1 MKRICIKVKETIMIF
16 ILFALLFLSVSLLVI
31 RLNSIDLSGCIF
43 TLYYNQLIGYFPWIP
58 SFLTFISESIRASD
72 GSLDPIQNVL
82 NLFGIVSFALTAI
95 NEISS
100 TRSYG
105 ILLGDVI
112 DHFFPFHKVFMIF
125 LHGGFFLIGIY
136 SCEKSIGS
144 VACLSLIG
152 LSLCLMY
159 SFSMAWHFVF
169 SEQAKKNRVYTYLS
183 HMLGRGLSANKSAKK
198 ERHWNKN
205 VKECILD
212 YATYVGELWNRTS
225 YQYSS
230 IGKQSDELQLVKAVY
245 AWLMGKPLKKIKERT
260 ITDCYLFADVFDQ
273 VFGLSSVC
281 DDGQVISYGDYLL
294 LTQCLRYDTPNKRTA
309 FQDDIIKCSTVWE
322 NLFAQIE
329 NPYRQSQMV
338 HAVLA
343 TAYKVDSQ
351 CFVLFACGL
360 IMHTGI
366 LNYSCAE
373 ADPAKRIEGAFDFFR
388 SISLANWEAQP
399 TWKLDVQDGFLTAW
413 CEMIYVVVGALLWS
427 SAFGQYPSDIIESAR
442 RYARRGIVS
451 ASISDSL
458 LSNLGKLHTL
468 YSAYGY
474 ILFCATNVDVYK
486 DISAYQLTSV
496 YDDVMYQMRL
506 GI

>member
-1 MKRICIKVKETIMIF
+1 MKRVCIKVKEAIMIF
-16 ILFALLFLSVSLLVI
+16 ILLALLLLSVSLLVI
-31 RLNSIDLSGCIF
+31 RLNLVDLSGCIF
-43 TLYYNQLIGYFPWIP
+43 THYYNQLIGYFPGIP
-58 SFLTFISESIRASD
+58 SFLTFISEAIRAGD
-72 GSLDPIQNVL
+72 GSLDPLQNIL

-95 NEISS
+95 NEIST

-125 LHGGFFLIGIY
+125 LHGGFFLIGNY
-136 SCEKSIGS
+136 SCEKGIGS

-169 SEQAKKNRVYTYLS
+169 SEQAKKKRVYKYLL
-183 HMLGRGLSANKSAKK
+183 HMLGHGLSPNTSSKK
-198 ERHWNKN
+198 EHYWNKN

-212 YATYVGELWNRTS
+212 YATYVGELWSRTS

-230 IGKQSDELQLVKAVY
+230 KGKRSDELQLVKAVY
-245 AWLMGKPLKKIKERT
+245 AWLLGKPLKQIKVCAIER
-260 ITDCYLFADVFDQ
+260 CYLFADVFEQ
-273 VFGLSSVC
+273 VFGLHSVY
-281 DDGQVISYGDYLL
+281 DEELNNYGDYLL
-294 LTQCLRYDTPNKRTA
+294 LTQCLRYDTPNKRSA
-309 FQDDIIKCSTVWE
+309 FQDNVIKCSTVWE

-329 NPYRQSQMV
+329 NSYRKSQMT
-338 HAVLA
+338 HAILA

-360 IMHTGI
+360 IMHSGI
-366 LNYSCAE
+366 MNYSCAE
-373 ADPAKRIEGAFDFFR
+373 TDPAKRIEGAFDFFR
-388 SISLANWEAQP
+388 SISRANWEVQP
-399 TWKLDVQDGFLTAW
+399 TWEQNVQDGFLTAW
-413 CEMIYVVVGALLWS
+413 CEMIYVVIGALLWS
-427 SAFGQYPSDIIESAR
+427 SAFGQYPSDIIDSVR

-451 ASISDSL
+451 ASISDNL
-458 LSNLGKLHTL
+458 LLNLGKLHSL

-474 ILFCATNVDVYK
+474 ILFCTANVDVYK
-486 DISAYQLTSV
+486 DISAYQLTSL

>member
-1 MKRICIKVKETIMIF
+1 MKKIFIKVKETVMIF
-16 ILFALLFLSVSLLVI
+16 ILSALLLLCLSVLVI
-31 RLNSIDLSGCIF
+31 RLNSIDLSNCIF
-43 TLYYNQLIGYFPWIP
+43 TQYYHDLIGCFPKIP
-58 SFLTFISESIRASD
+58 SFLAFISKSIRAGD
-72 GSLDPIQNVL
+72 GSLDPIQTIL
-82 NLFGIVSFALTAI
+82 NLCGIVSFALTAI

-125 LHGGFFLIGIY
+125 LHGGFFLLGSY
-136 SCEKSIGS
+136 SCEKGIGS

-152 LSLCLMY
+152 LFLCLIY
-159 SFSMAWHFVF
+159 SFLMAWRFVF
-169 SEQAKKNRVYTYLS
+169 SKKAKRNRVNKYLS
-183 HMLGRGLSANKSAKK
+183 HMLGRGISSKASSKKKS
-198 ERHWNKN
+198 HWNKR

-230 IGKQSDELQLVKAVY
+230 IGKKSDELQLVKAAY
-245 AWLMGKPLKKIKERT
+245 AWLIAKPIKQIKECPVT
-260 ITDCYLFADVFDQ
+260 NYYVFADVFEEI
-273 VFGLSSVC
+273 FGFHADSNRRP
-281 DDGQVISYGDYLL
+281 INYGDYLL
-294 LTQCLRYDTPNKRTA
+294 FTQCLRYDAPNKRSA
-309 FQDDIIKCSTVWE
+309 FQDDVIKCSTVWE

-329 NPYRQSQMV
+329 NPYRQSQMA
-338 HAVLA
+338 HAVLS
-343 TAYKVDSQ
+343 TAYKVDAK
-351 CFVLFACGL
+351 CFVLFSCGL

-373 ADPAKRIEGAFDFFR
+373 TDPAKRIEGAFDFFR
-388 SISLANWEAQP
+388 SISRANWETQP

-413 CEMIYVVVGALLWS
+413 CEIIYVVIGALLWS
-427 SAFGQYPSDIIESAR
+427 SAFGQYSPDLIDSAR

-451 ASISDSL
+451 ASISDSV
-458 LSNLGKLHTL
+458 LSNIEKLHSI

-474 ILFCATNVDVYK
+474 ILFCAANVDVYK
-486 DISAYQLTSV
+486 DISAYQLTSL
-496 YDDVMYQMRL
+496 YDDVMYRMRL

>member
-1 MKRICIKVKETIMIF
+1 MRRICIKVKESIIIF
-16 ILFALLFLSVSLLVI
+16 ILSVLLWLSLSLLVI
-31 RLNSIDLSGCIF
+31 RLNLIDLPNCIF
-43 TLYYNQLIGYFPWIP
+43 TQYYHKLVGYFPSIP
-58 SFLTFISESIRASD
+58 NFLTSISESIRASD
-72 GSLDPIQNVL
+72 GSLDPLQSIL

-125 LHGGFFLIGIY
+125 LHGSFFLLGSY
-136 SCEKSIGS
+136 SCEKGIGT

-152 LSLCLMY
+152 LFLCLTY
-159 SFSMAWHFVF
+159 SFSMAWRFVF
-169 SEQAKKNRVYTYLS
+169 SEQAKKNRVYKYLS
-183 HMLGRGLSANKSAKK
+183 HMLGRGVSATASPKK
-198 ERHWNKN
+198 IHHWNKN

-212 YATYVGELWNRTS
+212 YATYIGELWNRTS

-230 IGKQSDELQLVKAVY
+230 VGKQSDELQLVKSVY
-245 AWLMGKPLKKIKERT
+245 AWLMGKPLKQIKERT
-260 ITDCYLFADVFDQ
+260 ITNCYLFEDVFEDT
-273 VFGLSSVC
+273 FGLHDVW
-281 DDGQVISYGDYLL
+281 DDEQAINYGDYFLF
-294 LTQCLRYDTPNKRTA
+294 TQCLRYDAPNKRSA
-309 FQDDIIKCSTVWE
+309 FQDDVIKCSTVWE
-322 NLFAQIE
+322 SLFAQIE
-329 NPYRQSQMV
+329 NPYRQSQMA

-343 TAYKVDSQ
+343 TAYKVDAK

-360 IMHTGI
+360 IIHTGI

-373 ADPAKRIEGAFDFFR
+373 TDPSKRIEAAFDFFR
-388 SISLANWEAQP
+388 SISCANWEAQP
-399 TWKLDVQDGFLTAW
+399 AWQPDVQDSFLTAW
-413 CEMIYVVVGALLWS
+413 CEMIYVVIGALLWS
-427 SAFGQYPSDIIESAR
+427 SAFGQYPSDLIDSAR

-458 LSNLGKLHTL
+458 LSNLRKLHTL

-474 ILFCATNVDVYK
+474 VLFCAANVDVYK
-486 DISAYQLTSV
+486 DVSAYQLTSL
-496 YDDVMYQMRL
+496 YDDVIYRMRL